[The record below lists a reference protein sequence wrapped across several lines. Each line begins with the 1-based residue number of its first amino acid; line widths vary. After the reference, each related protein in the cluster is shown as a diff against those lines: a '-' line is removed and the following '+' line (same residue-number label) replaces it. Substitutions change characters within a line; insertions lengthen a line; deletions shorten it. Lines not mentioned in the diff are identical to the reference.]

1 MDTTWMKHY
10 EQAQPFD
17 EGEIFQSEEYD
28 RVTERELEL
37 YRLLVATF
45 GVRIEP
51 LLDAYTDALGD
62 KAELE
67 GRHFFQQGFCAG
79 RE

>member
-1 MDTTWMKHY
+1 MDKPWMKYY

-28 RVTERELEL
+28 QVIRKEAEL
-37 YRLLVATF
+37 YRLVAATF
-45 GVRIEP
+45 GASVEP

-67 GRHFFQQGFCAG
+67 CQHFFQQGLSAG